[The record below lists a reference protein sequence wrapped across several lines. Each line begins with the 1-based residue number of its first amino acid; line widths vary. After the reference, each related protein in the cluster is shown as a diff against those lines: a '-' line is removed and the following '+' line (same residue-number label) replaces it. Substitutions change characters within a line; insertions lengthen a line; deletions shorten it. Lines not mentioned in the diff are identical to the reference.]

1 MLRFVPNSSLEER
14 RFEPS
19 VPDEGKPTHA
29 SVTFDRY
36 PRLSR
41 RSDTCARR
49 PVAIAIRA
57 DTVVGG
63 TGTSLNLQCPRLS
76 DGAVCEQN
84 KKRG

>member
-1 MLRFVPNSSLEER
+1 MVGVTLRWRKTDSNPRS
-14 RFEPS
+14 
-19 VPDEGKPTHA
+19 PDQGKPTHA

-41 RSDTCARR
+41 RSDTFARR

-57 DTVVGG
+57 DTVGGG
-63 TGTSLNLQCPRLS
+63 TGTALNLQRPRLS